1 MVKIRLRRKGRK
13 HYPVY
18 DIVAVTERA
27 RRDGSFLDRLGYYN
41 PNNHPNTI
49 VINHEKAIYWLNVGA
64 QPTPTVL
71 SILSYEGVLLRKH
84 LAIKGKTQEEIEEA
98 VTKHK
103 EVVTN
108 RYARR
113 KQLRT
118 KRKEAKA
125 KAEADA
131 KATKE

>member
-27 RRDGSFLDRLGYYN
+27 RRDGSFLERLGFYN
-41 PNNHPNTI
+41 PNNHPNTVNI
-49 VINHEKAIYWLNVGA
+49 DHEKALYWLNVGA

-71 SILSYEGVLLRKH
+71 NILSYEGVLLRKH
-84 LAIKGKTQEEIEEA
+84 LTIKGKSQEEIEEA

-103 EVVTN
+103 EVVSK
-108 RYARR
+108 RYDRR
-113 KQLRT
+113 KVLRS

-125 KAEADA
+125 KAEAEA
-131 KATKE
+131 KAAK